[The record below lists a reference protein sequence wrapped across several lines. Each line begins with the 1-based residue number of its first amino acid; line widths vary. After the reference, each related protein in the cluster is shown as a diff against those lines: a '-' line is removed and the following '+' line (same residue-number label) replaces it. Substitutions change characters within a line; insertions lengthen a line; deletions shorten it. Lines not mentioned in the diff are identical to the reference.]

1 MKINF
6 ASPNY
11 VEKDFTVAASPSWQG
26 VTTQQKLIEQDGQQ
40 ILVEQLNDDMSPFF
54 DFETL
59 LGVAKQCGD
68 LGIGLKVVDADSS
81 SKQFASEYSAQN
93 WRVAGLHDFH
103 NEEIRKNI
111 LLRKKQLQSELNI
124 THRHSTFELIEA
136 LSEQIKNDVVLCP
149 KKIVE
154 WQQFA
159 QQAKKKLHDRDF
171 QLLPC
176 HLDGNISNILVNDQN
191 EVKFSHFGLTA
202 LSDPLQDVGCYL
214 MEAYELKEDA
224 KQGYIEWFGEFNAEN
239 FEMAWLYGMLDDLK
253 WGLIAINLSS
263 LSPRRHLE
271 FGKYASWRF
280 LRFVEN
286 LKDMDTV

>member
-6 ASPNY
+6 ASPNHL
-11 VEKDFTVAASPSWQG
+11 EKDFTIAASPSWQG
-26 VTTQQKLIEQDGQQ
+26 VTTQQKLIEHEGQQ
-40 ILVEQLNDDMSPFF
+40 ILLEQLNDDMLPFF

-59 LGVAKQCGD
+59 VGVATQCGD
-68 LGIGLKVVDADSS
+68 IGIGLKVVDEDTS
-81 SKQFASEYSAQN
+81 SKHLANEYAVQH

-103 NEEIRKNI
+103 NDEIRKNI
-111 LLRKKQLQSELNI
+111 LLKKKQLQSELKI
-124 THRHSTFELIEA
+124 SHVHSTFELIET
-136 LSEQIKNDVVLCP
+136 LSEQIKNDVILCP
-149 KKIVE
+149 KQIVE
-154 WQQFA
+154 WQHFA
-159 QQAKKKLHDRDF
+159 QQAKNKLQDRDF

-191 EVKFSHFGLTA
+191 EVKFSHFASTA

-214 MEAYELKEDA
+214 MEAYELKQDA

-239 FEMAWLYGMLDDLK
+239 FELAWLYGMLDDLK

-263 LSPRRHLE
+263 LSPRKHLE